1 MLFVLNI
8 TKMYFSGQN
17 PLKVTLSRKTITGTH
32 APYVMYEIQQVQ
44 TVSEV
49 TLSRKTITGTHAP
62 YVMYKIQQVQ
72 TVSEAERYVPALYFV
87 VLRQC

>member
-44 TVSEV
+44 TVSGYIEQENYYRY
-49 TLSRKTITGTHAP
+49 TCTICMRFSRC
-62 YVMYKIQQVQ
+62 
-72 TVSEAERYVPALYFV
+72 RL
-87 VLRQC
+87 